1 MLVFSLQLVHY
12 AIGLVVAYTVAN
24 TYHPEDASKIKIWMG
39 LLGLINTALA
49 TAGKVILSI
58 RFCQKAAK
66 LS

>member
-49 TAGKVILSI
+49 TAG
-58 RFCQKAAK
+58 
-66 LS
+66 